1 MYGVSFLFSQ
11 AIKKLETVLDK
22 DGLEASLVSFENKIC
37 RLCPN
42 VVRIT

>member
-1 MYGVSFLFSQ
+1 MYGVSLLFSQ
-11 AIKKLETVLDK
+11 EIKRLGTVLDK

-42 VVRIT
+42 DVRIT